1 MEASLPSWRTE
12 EGLYCLGSRRP
23 GQGVGFTQLL
33 WEATLLGTD
42 LELDTNLLSARKA
55 LQNGKETALPRL
67 CRQMDAE
74 GCGLVQWW
82 MRGLL
87 PHPRESSSCWPGPVM
102 ASLFKL
108 QGYH

>member
-42 LELDTNLLSARKA
+42 LELDTNLLSALFLTSTGGKGTTKWKGNSPPKA
-55 LQNGKETALPRL
+55 LQT
-67 CRQMDAE
+67 D
-74 GCGLVQWW
+74 GC
-82 MRGLL
+82 
-87 PHPRESSSCWPGPVM
+87 
-102 ASLFKL
+102 
-108 QGYH
+108 

>member
-42 LELDTNLLSARKA
+42 LELDTKCALCPVPDLHWRERHYKMERTQPSQGSADRWTLK
-55 LQNGKETALPRL
+55 G
-67 CRQMDAE
+67 
-74 GCGLVQWW
+74 V
-82 MRGLL
+82 
-87 PHPRESSSCWPGPVM
+87 V
-102 ASLFKL
+102 LFS
-108 QGYH
+108 GG